1 MAGFDVILGDC
12 ICSCSFYLFTDF
24 QHTDILLPCEVR
36 DIMVIRC
43 KYVVQCYVTGIAD
56 HKRVRNDRFSCD
68 CIINFCYFCSF
79 YNGESRMLR
88 DFSCGIARVID
99 RITFKSC
106 SSDDSFIL
114 YVCRIEVCLCE
125 FICSR
130 CSHHLSR
137 IKHAFF
143 TRPYIC
149 DFGKTFHLINDL
161 DINKRLITV
170 VRADK
175 RVRNFHAYECIG
187 NCVVIYHNLT
197 CLGVVL
203 GSLRNLFLK
212 LADIDIFFKL
222 YMRISSN
229 LDSSFC
235 ICGYFVIL
243 RINTVS
249 SRSIDHF
256 TCIDVGLRQSI
267 ECFCRNRFTRKKE
280 SFGLHSGP
288 IDHNIIYSFE
298 MILEPD
304 VMKCYVAVIFNR
316 EIEWDNVSHN

>member
-1 MAGFDVILGDC
+1 
-12 ICSCSFYLFTDF
+12 
-24 QHTDILLPCEVR
+24 
-36 DIMVIRC
+36 
-43 KYVVQCYVTGIAD
+43 
-56 HKRVRNDRFSCD
+56 
-68 CIINFCYFCSF
+68 
-79 YNGESRMLR
+79 MLR

-114 YVCRIEVCLCE
+114 YVCRIKVRLCE
-125 FICSR
+125 FIR
-130 CSHHLSR
+130 CGCRYYLSR
-137 IKHAFF
+137 FKHAFF

-149 DFGKTFHLINDL
+149 DFGKAFHLINDL
-161 DINKRLITV
+161 DIDERLIAV

-175 RVRNFHAYECIG
+175 RVRNFHPYECIG
-187 NCVVIYHNLT
+187 YRIVIYNNFT

-212 LADIDIFFKL
+212 LADIDILFKL

-267 ECFCRNRFTRKKE
+267 KCFCRN
-280 SFGLHSGP
+280 
-288 IDHNIIYSFE
+288 
-298 MILEPD
+298 
-304 VMKCYVAVIFNR
+304 
-316 EIEWDNVSHN
+316 